1 MSDQTLAEAAWEHY
15 ADHQTRTW
23 RCPLCDYSTTAPLM
37 VRATSAAR
45 HAAER
50 HPAYLP
56 DKPTIAEMLEA
67 IPLLVREAWL
77 TVDAPNPDG
86 ARVGSRG
93 ASRDELVLSVVRP
106 EPDSPTWTRAP
117 KTVALS
123 RALSTALESS
133 LFAPVLEC
141 SRIVWE
147 SLDAATKAAHP
158 QPIGEP
164 SWGTEIAW
172 LSSTWADAQAYLD
185 PVDFAW
191 IESELRGVWRSVAAM
206 AGVRPKPKNLCPDCR
221 APMHLAG
228 DWMTCDGGH
237 QHPGPKRLEREWRRK
252 APMATKDLCRAISEL
267 PDVTLTEAQLW
278 KWRER
283 GKIKPAFTEGRTC
296 FWLPW
301 DAIAVLYPD
310 ITRSID
316 ERDTAA

>member
-23 RCPLCDYSTTAPLM
+23 HCPLCGFSTTAPLM
-37 VRATSAAR
+37 VRAMSAAR

-56 DKPTIAEMLEA
+56 DKPTIADMLEA
-67 IPLLVREAWL
+67 IPLLVHEAWL

-93 ASRDELVLSVVRP
+93 ASRDELVLSVIRP

-117 KTVALS
+117 KTVVLS

-147 SLDAATKAAHP
+147 ALDAATKATHP

-206 AGVRPKPKNLCPDCR
+206 AGVRPKPRNLCPDCR
-221 APMHLAG
+221 APMHLSDDG
-228 DWMTCDGGH
+228 WMTCDGGH

-252 APMATKDLCRAISEL
+252 APMATKDLCEALRVPRRTLMWWQSE
-267 PDVTLTEAQLW
+267 
-278 KWRER
+278 
-283 GKIKPAFTEGRTC
+283 GKIRPTRTEGRSSY
-296 FWLPW
+296 WLPW
-301 DAIAVLYPD
+301 DVISIRYPD
-310 ITRSID
+310 IVAEID
-316 ERDTAA
+316 SRDSAA

>member
-15 ADHQTRTW
+15 ADHAPRTW
-23 RCPLCDYSTTAPLM
+23 RCPLCDFA
-37 VRATSAAR
+37 ATWVPARTSGLPVSITR

-67 IPLLVREAWL
+67 IPLLVHEAWL

-147 SLDAATKAAHP
+147 ALDAATKAAHP

-164 SWGTEIAW
+164 SWSTEIAW
-172 LSSTWADAQAYLD
+172 LRSAWADAQAYLD
-185 PVDFAW
+185 PADFAW

-228 DWMTCDGGH
+228 DWMTCDAGH

-252 APMATKDLCRAISEL
+252 APMATKDLCEALRV
-267 PDVTLTEAQLW
+267 PQGTLFRWHHE
-278 KWRER
+278 KR
-283 GKIKPAFTEGRTC
+283 IKPVRSEGKRLW
-296 FWLPW
+296 WLPW
-301 DAIAVLYPD
+301 DVIGLRYPD
-310 ITRSID
+310 IVKGID
-316 ERDTAA
+316 ERDVA